1 MTLRRAHASSTKL
14 QLSERTVERL
24 AQTWVLALVQLSSFE
39 NTWFAIVGCRT
50 TIAFAWRPESSW
62 RHVKPCGSEDGKSVV
77 DAMMQWTFIHCIW
90 NMHTIVCIY
99 IHLTSF
105 NIKFGTHEPL
115 GNLSTR
121 MELAWCTRLMTA
133 VASQR
138 RLQNKNRQLVKRCKA
153 TLLKCAAKVVSPLV
167 QVPDFMGQHV
177 KAADKDIKVAA
188 NY

>member
-1 MTLRRAHASSTKL
+1 
-14 QLSERTVERL
+14 
-24 AQTWVLALVQLSSFE
+24 
-39 NTWFAIVGCRT
+39 
-50 TIAFAWRPESSW
+50 
-62 RHVKPCGSEDGKSVV
+62 
-77 DAMMQWTFIHCIW
+77 
-90 NMHTIVCIY
+90 MHTIVCIY